1 MNIFKQLIVSLY
13 SPKDIS
19 TFRQQGIG
27 KTILYV
33 FFLSLLSVLPSFY
46 HFGTSITT
54 GFQILEETVQNDLP
68 PFTIENGELMADEQ
82 APITINKN
90 DFTIIFDSTG
100 TIDQKDVSQS
110 NNTIFFLKSE
120 AIYSA
125 AGQAQSMPYSTLGDV
140 TITKEDLLSF
150 ITSMDSIL
158 PIMITV
164 IDIVIY
170 LFSASTKFIEISI
183 LALFGLA
190 LKNLLGKNIHYR
202 HLWRIA
208 AYSVTLPTIF
218 FMIMEGLKTIV
229 PNSFFIHWFVSIMI
243 LMLTIK
249 EIPSEKNSL

>member
-46 HFGTSITT
+46 YFGTSITD
-54 GFQILEETVQNDLP
+54 GFQTLEETVQNDLP

-82 APITINKN
+82 APITIDRN

-110 NNTIFFLKSE
+110 NNTIFFLKNQ
-120 AIYSA
+120 AVYST

-140 TITKEDLLSF
+140 TITKDDLLSF
-150 ITSMDSIL
+150 ITPIDSIL
-158 PIMITV
+158 PILIT
-164 IDIVIY
+164 
-170 LFSASTKFIEISI
+170 
-183 LALFGLA
+183 
-190 LKNLLGKNIHYR
+190 
-202 HLWRIA
+202 
-208 AYSVTLPTIF
+208 
-218 FMIMEGLKTIV
+218 
-229 PNSFFIHWFVSIMI
+229 
-243 LMLTIK
+243 
-249 EIPSEKNSL
+249 

>member
-46 HFGTSITT
+46 YFGTSITD
-54 GFQILEETVQNDLP
+54 GFQTLEETVQNDLP

-82 APITINKN
+82 APITIDRN

-110 NNTIFFLKSE
+110 NNTIFFLKNE
-120 AIYSA
+120 AVYST

-170 LFSASTKFIEISI
+170 LFSASIKFIEISI

-202 HLWRIA
+202 HLWLIA

-229 PNSFFIHWFVSIMI
+229 PNGFFIHWFVSIMI
-243 LMLTIK
+243 LMLAIK
-249 EIPSEKNSL
+249 EIPSKKTSL